1 MGGLFLRAFGLTQQ
15 LEIEPTTYQTQGG
28 QLKSKWV
35 ILCFWK
41 KKTNYKLCKVRLSY
55 FNKIK
60 TRRVEVIKKSNNPVA
75 LVMCLYLRGE
85 H

>member
-35 ILCFWK
+35 ILCFCK
-41 KKTNYKLCKVRLSY
+41 KQKRLRY

-60 TRRVEVIKKSNNPVA
+60 TRRVEVIKKTTTLWPW
-75 LVMCLYLRGE
+75 
-85 H
+85 